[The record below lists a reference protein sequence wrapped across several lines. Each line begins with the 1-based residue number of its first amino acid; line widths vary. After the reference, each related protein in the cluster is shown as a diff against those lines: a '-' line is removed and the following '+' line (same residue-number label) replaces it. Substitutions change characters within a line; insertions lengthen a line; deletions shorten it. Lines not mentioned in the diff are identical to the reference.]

1 MCVCVWCWGGDVFG
15 VAVALLLFLLLLLLL
30 LLLLVAERTAGSAV
44 GHALAEAAAAAA
56 TVFEL
61 ETSWPGVWAIHDSW
75 MNSANPGSLQTHSG
89 RCAIFKCTQVFL
101 LLLLLVSC
109 FFEKGSGCG

>member
-1 MCVCVWCWGGDVFG
+1 MCVCVCAWSGGDVFG
-15 VAVALLLFLLLLLLL
+15 VAVALFLFLLLLLL

-56 TVFEL
+56 ATVFEL
-61 ETSWPGVWAIHDSW
+61 ETSWPGVRAIHDSW

-89 RCAIFKCTQVFL
+89 RCVIFKCTEVFL
-101 LLLLLVSC
+101 LLPLLVSC
-109 FFEKGSGCG
+109 SFFKRITL